1 MNTRSK
7 SVTMISPAVSISK
20 TVSLSKVV
28 SLKHV
33 RSVVIDDF
41 ITTLKTLLLV
51 LENTCDQTTKVI
63 VATTLYQCIYM
74 NLPIVYEELTVHC
87 TGEPLWLVIFNK
99 ICECKQDKR
108 LKKFNDVD
116 PIIYNKLFE
125 VSDNVLG
132 ILFPKIKVY
141 KSKALYR
148 VTNSKYVS
156 ELKKARKYIRNGVH
170 LMNDRMKLRSSA

>member
-1 MNTRSK
+1 
-7 SVTMISPAVSISK
+7 
-20 TVSLSKVV
+20 LVV
-28 SLKHV
+28 
-33 RSVVIDDF
+33 
-41 ITTLKTLLLV
+41 
-51 LENTCDQTTKVI
+51 ENTGDKTIKVI
-63 VATTLYQCIYM
+63 VATTLYQCIYL

-87 TGEPLWLVIFNK
+87 TGETLWLAIFNK
-99 ICECKQDKR
+99 ICEWKQDR

-116 PIIYNKLFE
+116 PIICNKLFE

-148 VTNSKYVS
+148 VTNSKYAS